1 MQLGMVAIYP
11 NQFWRGEAEGASEDE
26 KVEYEQHIL
35 NSNIKY
41 NNAII
46 LNLLRRWSFF
56 KCLSQL

>member
-41 NNAII
+41 NNVQA
-46 LNLLRRWSFF
+46 SFQYCRQVR
-56 KCLSQL
+56 KSS